1 MNTIKPILAALA
13 LTFAATAGA
22 QTLKMEPQVVGVTT
36 YEASTAVNLVV
47 VKPEI
52 KLDNLDPSV
61 FTVNTNGTERN
72 VLTAYPSDSRGAFNP
87 EGEYVALGLEKAT
100 GRGLGLSIRNGVWRD
115 EYSVKVGLKKG
126 KVLKVGKQKFT
137 AIDCETDK
145 AAKDFIS
152 EADYFNK
159 GTFTGRNTGKS
170 GDVTL
175 TYAAYE
181 PWSLRGDGKENP
193 LIIWLHGAGEG
204 GVDVSI
210 TLLGNEVVSLIR
222 PEIQSHFTTEGGAG
236 GAYVLSVQCPTMWM
250 GTSKGFGRGD
260 YPSIYANVLKSCID
274 DYVDRHPD
282 VDRKR
287 IYIGGCSNGGYM
299 TMHMLIRNP
308 KYFAAA
314 YPTCEAY
321 MDVNISDND
330 IKALAEENIWIVQSY
345 DDTTVD
351 PKAHCIP
358 TFQRLMKAGAKNVW
372 MSMFENVQGIDNPG
386 QRLMGHFSWCYVFND
401 AVTLSQEQSTD
412 DVKPTNNGGGT
423 VAPQGHANLFEW
435 MNAQVLTDP
444 EPAPQQFGGRRAPA
458 QAPKSRILE
467 EGGTG
472 PYKAIMMEEA
482 SLATH
487 TIFRPQ
493 DLSAF
498 SKDNPLPV
506 LVWGNGGCANSPSG
520 HVNFLN
526 EVASQGFLIVAIG
539 PSNYQQLEGPRP
551 GQTGAMPGGM
561 PQMRPGQGGQR
572 PQGAPQGAPQG
583 GQRPQGER
591 PRMGGGGM
599 PGGGMPGG
607 MSMGDP
613 AGLKQA
619 LEWAIAQNADK
630 NSPYYGKLDIDNIA
644 AAGMSCGGLQAL
656 HMSDDARIKTI
667 MVMNSGFINGGNDKA
682 SLAKMKQ
689 KSVIW
694 ILGGNTDIAW
704 ENGLDDFKQM
714 SGPMPA
720 FLASLDGIG
729 HGGTYMQP
737 HGGDYAKV
745 ATAWLKWWL
754 KGDKEAAKMFTGS
767 EPGVGKME
775 NWIYLRKNIE

>member
-1 MNTIKPILAALA
+1 MIRFKTILTALA
-13 LTFAATAGA
+13 LAAATAAGA

-47 VKPEI
+47 VKPQI

-72 VLTAYPSDSRGAFNP
+72 VLTAYPSDSRGAFDP
-87 EGEYVALGLEKAT
+87 DGKYIALGLEKAS

-137 AIDCETDK
+137 AIECETDK
-145 AAKDFIS
+145 AMTDFIS

-181 PWSLRGDGKENP
+181 PWSLKGDGKKNP
-193 LIIWLHGAGEG
+193 LVIWLHGGGEG
-204 GVDVSI
+204 GLDVSI

-250 GTSKGFGRGD
+250 GTSKGFGHGE
-260 YPSIYANVLKSCID
+260 YPSLYADVLKSCID

-282 VDRKR
+282 VDPRR
-287 IYIGGCSNGGYM
+287 IYLGGCSNGGYM

-308 KYFAAA
+308 RYFAAA

-321 MDVNISDND
+321 LDANISDNE
-330 IKALAEENIWIVQSY
+330 IKALAEENIWIVQSF

-351 PKAHCIP
+351 PKTHCIP
-358 TFQRLMKAGAKNVW
+358 TFQRLVKAGAKNVW

-386 QRLMGHFSWCYVFND
+386 QKLMGHFSWCYLFND
-401 AVTLSQEQSTD
+401 AVTMSQEQSEG
-412 DVKPTNNGGGT
+412 DVKPSNNGGGSI
-423 VAPQGHANLFEW
+423 APQGHANIYEW
-435 MNAQVLTDP
+435 MNAQVLADP
-444 EPAPQQFGGRRAPA
+444 EPAPQQRGGRRAPA
-458 QAPKSRILE
+458 QAQKSRVLE

-526 EVASQGFLIVAIG
+526 EVASQGYLIVAIG
-539 PSNYQQLEGPRP
+539 PSNYQQLEGPRL
-551 GQTGAMPGGM
+551 GQTGAM

-572 PQGAPQGAPQG
+572 PQGPPQGAPRG

-591 PRMGGGGM
+591 PRMGGGM

-619 LEWAIAQNADK
+619 LEWAIAQNADR

-667 MVMNSGFINGGNDKA
+667 MVMNSGFFNGGDDKA

-745 ATAWLKWWL
+745 ATAWLNWWL
-754 KGDKEAAKMFTGS
+754 KGDTQAAKMFTGP
-767 EPGVGKME
+767 EPGVSKME